1 MLVSLPYGR
10 SQLTGHVP
18 EWAVT
23 DTVVPK
29 QWQTTSPEN
38 SVETA
43 LKQPIGVPRLGELAR
58 DSHSAVIVTCDRTR
72 GVPSRVTIPL
82 ILKELRSGGLGSDR
96 IRLLV
101 ATGLHKGE
109 TMTDVRERLGGEVLD
124 KLEVEIHDSDDQTR
138 LVDLGRL
145 SSGTPLL
152 LNRSVTEND
161 LVIVESNVEP
171 HFFAGFT
178 GGSKVILPG
187 VAGTETILRNHCWN
201 NIDNP
206 TSRYGMIENPI
217 RADANE
223 ALRHVS
229 RAFALNVVLDDQKR
243 IVRATAGDPGSSF
256 NDAAESVRLHSS
268 VQVKDPPDLVIT
280 TNGGY
285 PLDRNVYQCVKG
297 IAVPEGILHEHS
309 RIIMAGECADG
320 VGHQDFL
327 RLLASDAPEAVYDKL
342 RQGEALI
349 RDQWEVQVLC
359 RILHKTPVCFVTR
372 PELAS
377 EIKSMHMG
385 YAQTIE
391 QALDSAHLS
400 SGERVLVL
408 PQGPMTLPTWIR
420 SQHKSG

>member
-1 MLVSLPYGR
+1 LV
-10 SQLTGHVP
+10 
-18 EWAVT
+18 EA
-23 DTVVPK
+23 
-29 QWQTTSPEN
+29 
-38 SVETA
+38 A
-43 LKQPIGVPRLGELAR
+43 LNRPIGVPRLSELAR
-58 DSHSAVIVTCDRTR
+58 ESRSAVIVTCDKTR

-82 ILKELRSGGLGSDR
+82 ILKQLRSGRVDLDR
-96 IRLLV
+96 IRVLV

-109 TMTDVRERLGGEVLD
+109 TMTEVRERLGGELLD
-124 KLEVEIHDSDDQTR
+124 KLKVEIHDSDDQTR
-138 LVDLGRL
+138 LADLGKL

-187 VAGTETILRNHCWN
+187 VAGTETILRNHCWK

-223 ALRHVS
+223 ALRHVGKV
-229 RAFALNVVLDDQKR
+229 FALNVVLDDRKR
-243 IVRATAGDPGSSF
+243 IVRATAGDPVLSF
-256 NDAAESVRLHSS
+256 NDVTESVRLHSS
-268 VQVKDPPDLVIT
+268 VQVKDPPDVVIT

-297 IAVPEGILHEHS
+297 IAVPEGILHKNS
-309 RIIMAGECADG
+309 RIIMAGDCADG

-327 RLLASDAPEAVYDKL
+327 RLMASDAPEVVYDKL
-342 RQGEALI
+342 KQGGALI

-359 RILHKTPVCFVTR
+359 RVLHKTPVCFITR

-377 EIKSMHMG
+377 HIRSMHMG

-391 QALDSAHLS
+391 QALYSVNLRT
-400 SGERVLVL
+400 GERVLVL
-408 PQGPMTLPTWIR
+408 PQGPMTLP
-420 SQHKSG
+420 SLG

>member
-1 MLVSLPYGR
+1 LLVSLPYGR

-23 DTVVPK
+23 DIVIPR
-29 QWQTTSPEN
+29 QWQTASQEN
-38 SVETA
+38 SIETA
-43 LKQPIGVPRLGELAR
+43 LRRPIGVPRLSELAR
-58 DSHSAVIVTCDRTR
+58 ESHSAVIVTCDRTR
-72 GVPSRVTIPL
+72 GVPSHVTIPL
-82 ILKELRSGGLGSDR
+82 ILKELRSGGMDSDC
-96 IRLLV
+96 IRVLI

-109 TMTDVRERLGGEVLD
+109 TMTDVGERLGRELLD

-138 LVDLGRL
+138 LVDLGKL

-187 VAGTETILRNHCWN
+187 VAGTETILQNHCWK
-201 NIDNP
+201 NIDNS

-229 RAFALNVVLDDQKR
+229 KAFALNVVLDDQKR
-243 IVRATAGDPGSSF
+243 IVRATAGDPVASF
-256 NDAAESVRLHSS
+256 NDLAESVRLHSS

-309 RIIMAGECADG
+309 RIIIASECADG

-327 RLLASDAPEAVYDKL
+327 RLLSSDTPELVYNKL
-342 RQGEALI
+342 RQGGALI

-359 RILHKTPVCFVTR
+359 RILHKTQVCFVTR

-377 EIKSMHMG
+377 EIRSMHMG

-391 QALDSAHLS
+391 EALDSVNLR

-408 PQGPMTLPTWIR
+408 PQGPMTLPTL
-420 SQHKSG
+420 G

>member
-1 MLVSLPYGR
+1 
-10 SQLTGHVP
+10 
-18 EWAVT
+18 
-23 DTVVPK
+23 VVIPK
-29 QWQTTSPEN
+29 QWQAVSQGN
-38 SVETA
+38 LVEAA
-43 LKQPIGVPRLGELAR
+43 LNRPIGVPRLSELAR
-58 DSHSAVIVTCDRTR
+58 ESRNAVIVTCDRTR

-82 ILKELRSGGLGSDR
+82 ILKELLSGRMDPDH
-96 IRLLV
+96 IRVLV

-109 TMTDVRERLGGEVLD
+109 TMTDVRERLGGELLD
-124 KLEVEIHDSDDQTR
+124 KLKVEIHDSDDSTR
-138 LVDLGRL
+138 LADLGKL

-187 VAGTETILRNHCWN
+187 VVGTETILRNHCWK

-206 TSRYGMIENPI
+206 TSRYGMVENPI

-223 ALRHVS
+223 ALRHVGKV
-229 RAFALNVVLDDQKR
+229 FALNVVLDLRKR
-243 IVRATAGDPGSSF
+243 IVRATAGDPVSSF

-268 VQVKDPPDLVIT
+268 VQVRDPPDLVIT
-280 TNGGY
+280 TNAGY

-297 IAVPEGILHEHS
+297 IAVPEGILHENS
-309 RIIMAGECADG
+309 RIIMVGDCADG

-327 RLLASDAPEAVYDKL
+327 RLMASDTPEVVYDKL
-342 RQGEALI
+342 RQGGALI

-359 RILHKTPVCFVTR
+359 RVLQKTPVCFITR
-372 PELAS
+372 PELAA
-377 EIKSMHMG
+377 EIRSMHMG

-391 QALDSAHLS
+391 QALDSVNLRT
-400 SGERVLVL
+400 GERVLVL
-408 PQGPMTLPTWIR
+408 PQGPMTLP
-420 SQHKSG
+420 SLG